1 MPNKP
6 AMLILFSTDGCHL
19 CEQAAALLAQCGCH
33 FQAVDI
39 AYNDELFHRYGV
51 TIPVV
56 QYGESEIDW
65 PFTLEQ
71 LQIWLKTHGVNYDS

>member
-1 MPNKP
+1 MANNP
-6 AMLILFSTDGCHL
+6 AQLVLFSTDGCHL
-19 CEQAAALLAQCGCH
+19 CEQASVLLTQLGCQ

-39 AYNDELFHRYGV
+39 AYNDDLFLRYGV
-51 TIPVV
+51 TIPVI
-56 QYGESEIDW
+56 QYGASEIDW